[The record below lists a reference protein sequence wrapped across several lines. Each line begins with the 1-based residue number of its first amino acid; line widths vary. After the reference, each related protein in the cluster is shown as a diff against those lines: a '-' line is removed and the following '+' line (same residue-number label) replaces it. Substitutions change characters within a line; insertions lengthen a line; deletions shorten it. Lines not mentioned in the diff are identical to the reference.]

1 MDAERWTR
9 RFLLA
14 GLLWVAVG
22 LGVLGWVASAHA
34 RLPGFQTCLEEKA
47 FYEKGTGVH
56 RSHNRK
62 ILRRM
67 PRRRSKNAAEEAR
80 EHEERGAEEEARA
93 AKEAKREARKAA
105 REARLTREA
114 HMRRPTVHRRQAELG
129 VKRLLRR
136 EVWTWPGAYST
147 LACRRQ
153 FRTRWRCDATWDWG
167 FRRGHYRCGA
177 ATLLSRRRDPPR
189 PASHLCLRR
198 LGNRLQPIMPVGRGR
213 GTEALAVEPEG
224 GCPWSFP
231 RMSRQLRRW
240 LGLSVARR
248 SPLPVLR
255 MKRLRAQGQSR

>member
-1 MDAERWTR
+1 MKKLAALALVLGALGPSELGWAMDAERWTR

-47 FYEKGTGVH
+47 FYEKTGYAEATTA
-56 RSHNRK
+56 K
-62 ILRRM
+62 YYEECLAEEA
-67 PRRRSKNAAEEAR
+67 KNAAEEAR

-153 FRTRWRCDATWDWG
+153 FRPA
-167 FRRGHYRCGA
+167 GA
-177 ATLLSRRRDPPR
+177 AMR
-189 PASHLCLRR
+189 PGIGAF
-198 LGNRLQPIMPVGRGR
+198 VGV
-213 GTEALAVEPEG
+213 TTA
-224 GCPWSFP
+224 
-231 RMSRQLRRW
+231 
-240 LGLSVARR
+240 VARPR
-248 SPLPVLR
+248 F
-255 MKRLRAQGQSR
+255 